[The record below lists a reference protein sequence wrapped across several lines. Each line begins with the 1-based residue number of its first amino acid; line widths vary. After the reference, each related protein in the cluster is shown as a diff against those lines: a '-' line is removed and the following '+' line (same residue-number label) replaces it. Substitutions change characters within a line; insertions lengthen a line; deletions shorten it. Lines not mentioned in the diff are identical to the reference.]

1 MSILQLFNLMLALYL
16 ISAVIALALGG
27 LGRCAARLAATG
39 GILAGLCG
47 SVAAASLL
55 LQASPL
61 SPSTLLFGSVP
72 LLFSPLNS
80 LMLLLTS
87 LLSLLCALYAFGTT
101 PHAGGKAACHA
112 GLMNLLSAAISLLVV
127 CNDAPTFMVMLE
139 LMSLSAALLVWL
151 GGNAKARRA
160 AGLYWLMSRLG
171 SLALL
176 LCFWLLWRASGT
188 LVLSE
193 FHLALLS
200 HGQQAAILLLG
211 LLGFGIVTG
220 LVPLH
225 GWIPEL
231 HANAPAPAAALFASV
246 MLKIGLFGLLKL
258 SIDWLG
264 VPPLWW
270 GLLLL
275 IVGAVTAFI
284 GGLYALAE
292 HDLRR
297 LLAYHTIE
305 NSGIILLGLAAC
317 VIGFS
322 LGNPLLAVMGLLA
335 GLFHLINHTLFKGG
349 LFFGAGAV
357 MHATG
362 LHDIDKMGGL
372 LRRMPLT
379 GLLMLLALMS
389 MAALPPLNGFVSEWY
404 TYQSLFSL
412 SQQSPGALR
421 LLAPLAMVALAIT
434 GALAVMCVAKIFAM
448 TFLGAARSEAAANP
462 GRTPWSLLLPALL
475 LSLACVLFGVGAPWI
490 VPALLHL
497 CANTLQLVMGNDA
510 LTMGAIM
517 SPGSSNMTLLS
528 PPLIALLLLA
538 FPLLPLLLS
547 ALYRSSRLPARRH
560 GDAWTCGYGHE
571 PGMVVTA
578 GGFAQPL
585 RVLFAPLFT
594 LRRLC
599 NPAPLCGGLLSEGAL
614 RVYPVLALCEMA
626 LLLVAV
632 FS

>member
-16 ISAVIALALGG
+16 CSAVIALAFSGIGRLGARIAAAGG
-27 LGRCAARLAATG
+27 L
-39 GILAGLCG
+39 LAGLCG
-47 SVAAASLL
+47 SAAAAALL
-55 LQASPL
+55 LQAPQF
-61 SPSTLLFGSVP
+61 PPAIQLFNRLPV
-72 LLFSPLNS
+72 LFSPLNN

-87 LLSLLCALYAFGTT
+87 LISLLCALSAFSVSRHDT
-101 PHAGGKAACHA
+101 GKAARSGC
-112 GLMNLLSAAISLLVV
+112 LMNLLSAAISLLVV
-127 CNDAPTFMVMLE
+127 SNDAPTFMVMLE
-139 LMSLSAALLVWL
+139 LMSLSAALLVCQS
-151 GGNAKARRA
+151 GSAKARRA

-188 LVLSE
+188 LLLSE
-193 FHLALLS
+193 FHLASLS
-200 HGQQAAILLLG
+200 HAQQSIVLLLG

-231 HANAPAPAAALFASV
+231 HAHAPAPAATLFASV

-275 IVGAVTAFI
+275 CCGALTAFI

-297 LLAYHTIE
+297 LLAYHTVE
-305 NSGIILLGLAAC
+305 NSGIILLGLSAC
-317 VIGFS
+317 VIGVA
-322 LGNPLLAVMGLLA
+322 LGSPLLAVMGLLA

-349 LFFGAGAV
+349 LFFGTGALT
-357 MHATG
+357 HATG

-372 LRRMPLT
+372 LRRMPLL
-379 GLLMLLALMS
+379 GLMMLLALMA
-389 MAALPPLNGFVSEWY
+389 MAALPPLSGFVSEWY

-412 SQQSPGALR
+412 SQRGAGALR
-421 LLAPLAMVALAIT
+421 LLAPLAMVALAIA
-434 GALAVMCVAKIFAM
+434 GALAVMCVAKIFGM
-448 TFLGAARSEAAANP
+448 TFLGAPRSEAAANP
-462 GRTPWSLLLPALL
+462 DATPWNMLLPTLL
-475 LSLACVLFGVGAPWI
+475 LSLCCVLFGVGAPWV
-490 VPALLHL
+490 VPALLRL
-497 CANTLQLVMGNDA
+497 SAQALQLAIGSDA

-517 SPGSSNMTLLS
+517 SPGSGNLTLLS
-528 PPLIALLLLA
+528 PPLMTLLLLA

-547 ALYRSSRLPARRH
+547 ALYRGSRLPARRH

-571 PGMVVTA
+571 AGMVVTA

-585 RVLFAPLFT
+585 RVLFSPLFA
-594 LRRLC
+594 LRRVC

-614 RVYPVLALCEMA
+614 RVYPVLALCELA